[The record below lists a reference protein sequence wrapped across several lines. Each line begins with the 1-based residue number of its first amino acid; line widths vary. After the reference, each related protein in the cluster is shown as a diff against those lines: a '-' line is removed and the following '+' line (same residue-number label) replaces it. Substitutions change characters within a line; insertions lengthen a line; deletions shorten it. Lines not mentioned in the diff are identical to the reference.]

1 MNTEQLIARV
11 RGILLTPKTEWPVIA
26 AEPDTTAGL
35 FTRYILI
42 LSAIPPVA
50 GFLKHSLIGISA
62 PFIGTVRVGIGAGLT
77 AAFVQYAFG
86 LIAVYVVALI
96 VNALAP
102 TFGGQKDWMQALKT
116 TAYAFTASW
125 IASAFVIVPAL
136 GWLLALAGGVY
147 AIYLLYLGLPAT
159 MRGPSDKAAGYTAVT
174 VISAIVLGMVLG
186 VVVNRISGITGM
198 GGMMA
203 GMDNSRGTTVQIN
216 SGNGSTTID
225 ANAAL
230 GTLGAMAK
238 SMQASSQKLQEAQK
252 SGDQG
257 SHNKAAGEIV
267 GGLFGGGDAVEALSP
282 VQLKPFVP
290 DSLDGLPRSNYSVER
305 NTALGLQV
313 AQAQA
318 TYHDAAG
325 AHSVDLQIVDMGGAK
340 GLAAFAGWAVQKSER
355 ETDTGYERVYQ
366 DGSRMIHEEWNSQSH
381 SATYDLVLAQR
392 FTVKLH
398 STGLSMDDLKGLA
411 GSLNLSGLE
420 ALKSSGVKP
429 G

>member
-11 RGILLTPKTEWPVIA
+11 RSILLTPKTEWPVIA
-26 AEPDTTAGL
+26 SEADTPAGL

-62 PFIGTVRVGIGAGLT
+62 PFIGTVRIGIGAGLT
-77 AAFVQYAFG
+77 AALVQYAFG
-86 LIAVYVVALI
+86 LVAVYIVALI

-174 VISAIVLGMVLG
+174 VISTIVLSIVLG

-198 GGMMA
+198 GGM
-203 GMDNSRGTTVQIN
+203 DSSRSATLQIN

-225 ANAAL
+225 ANSTL

-238 SMQASSQKLQEAQK
+238 SMQASSQKLQAAQQ
-252 SGDQG
+252 SGDPAAQ
-257 SHNKAAGEIV
+257 NKAAGEVVPMRVQDAATQLLVLLEFVV
-267 GGLFGGGDAVEALSP
+267 GDRELVDEREVERVSLLGP
-282 VQLKPFVP
+282 VQTHQQDVLLPLDRHSCFVCRVSVRCCAHVVP
-290 DSLDGLPRSNYSVER
+290 SSLSVQRRRS
-305 NTALGLQV
+305 
-313 AQAQA
+313 
-318 TYHDAAG
+318 
-325 AHSVDLQIVDMGGAK
+325 
-340 GLAAFAGWAVQKSER
+340 
-355 ETDTGYERVYQ
+355 
-366 DGSRMIHEEWNSQSH
+366 
-381 SATYDLVLAQR
+381 
-392 FTVKLH
+392 
-398 STGLSMDDLKGLA
+398 
-411 GSLNLSGLE
+411 
-420 ALKSSGVKP
+420 
-429 G
+429 

>member
-77 AAFVQYAFG
+77 AAVMQYVFG
-86 LIAVYVVALI
+86 LIAVYIVALI

-102 TFGGQKDWMQALKT
+102 TFGGQKDWMQALKA

-159 MRGPSDKAAGYTAVT
+159 MHGPSDKAAGYTAVT
-174 VISAIVLGMVLG
+174 VISTIVLSIVLG
-186 VVVNRISGITGM
+186 VVVNRISGIS
-198 GGMMA
+198 GMMA
-203 GMDNSRGTTVQIN
+203 GMDGSRSTTVQIN
-216 SGNGSTTID
+216 SGNGSATID
-225 ANAAL
+225 SNAAL
-230 GTLGAMAK
+230 GALGAMAK

-252 SGDQG
+252 SGDQAAQ
-257 SHNKAAGEIV
+257 NKAAGEMV
-267 GGLFGGGDAVEALSP
+267 GGLFGGGEAVEALSP
-282 VQLKPFVP
+282 EQLKPFVP
-290 DSLDGLPRSNYSVER
+290 DTLDGLPRSNYSMER

-318 TYHDAAG
+318 TYRDAAG

-381 SATYDLVLAQR
+381 SGTYDLVLAQR

-398 STGLSMDDLKGLA
+398 STGLSMDDLKALA